1 MTAKEKYASVLM
13 DVFMIGADEVEGAC
27 VQTLSAWDSVGK
39 LNLVVGLEDAFGI
52 ELDTEDIIALNSYED
67 GLKILRKYNIE
78 L

>member
-13 DVFMIGADEVEGAC
+13 EVFMIGESEVEGAST
-27 VQTLSAWDSVGK
+27 QTLSSWDSIGK

-52 ELDTEDIIALNSYED
+52 ELDTDDIIGLNSYED
-67 GLKILRKYNIE
+67 GLKILSKHNIE

>member
-13 DVFMIGADEVEGAC
+13 EVFMIGEGEVESAST
-27 VQTLSAWDSVGK
+27 QTLSSWDSVGK

-52 ELDTEDIIALNSYED
+52 ELDADDIISLNSYED

>member
-13 DVFMIGADEVEGAC
+13 EVFMIGEGEVEGAST
-27 VQTLSAWDSVGK
+27 QTLSSWDSVGK

-52 ELDTEDIIALNSYED
+52 ELDADDIISLNSYED

>member
-13 DVFMIGADEVEGAC
+13 DVFMIGEDEVEGASA
-27 VQTLSAWDSVGK
+27 QTLSAWDSVGK
-39 LNLVVGLEDAFGI
+39 LNLVVGLEDAFAI

-67 GLKILRKYNIE
+67 GLNILRKYNIE